1 MRLRHPLWTLM
12 LALLALCA
20 LAGCNT
26 HTNKISDIVNNPSAY
41 AHKDVTIAGEVTKVY
56 ELPLGISDLSAYRVT
71 DGTGQI
77 WVVSHAG
84 APLVGDK
91 VGVKGRVR
99 QEGDLGGLNLG
110 TLVEENQ
117 RRVQ

>member
-1 MRLRHPLWTLM
+1 MKYRRWPWIGLLT
-12 LALLALCA
+12 LLAVCA
-20 LAGCNT
+20 LAGCDT
-26 HTNKISDIVNNPSAY
+26 HTDKISDIVNNPSAY

-77 WVVSHAG
+77 WVISHAG

-91 VGVKGRVR
+91 VGLKGRVR
-99 QEGDLGGLNLG
+99 PEGDLGGLDLG
-110 TLVEENQ
+110 TLLEESQ